1 MVNIDLRPL
10 QVEKKEG
17 KNAKRPLA
25 TPGKK
30 VNLGLRRLQVG
41 KIDAKTEFN
50 QTTDWTNKFEKR
62 IDEKTDLLKIKTK

>member
-1 MVNIDLRPL
+1 VKKKGKSNNNGEYRLAAATSRK
-10 QVEKKEG
+10 KKEG

-50 QTTDWTNKFEKR
+50 QTTD
-62 IDEKTDLLKIKTK
+62 